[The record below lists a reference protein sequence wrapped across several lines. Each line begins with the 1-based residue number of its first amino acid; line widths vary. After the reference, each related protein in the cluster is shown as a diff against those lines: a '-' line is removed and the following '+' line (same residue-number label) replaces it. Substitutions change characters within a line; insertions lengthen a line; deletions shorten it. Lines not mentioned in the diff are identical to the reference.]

1 MAAFMKREK
10 RACKK
15 CSRQD
20 LTSDI
25 PAIRF
30 SCQNRCASD
39 VCSYFTSPAAG
50 NRIQTMGYGKSITL
64 FQADDGIT
72 TLNMA
77 NWNGECIKLPR
88 DRVSKCTYPELTE
101 PGVYFLLCL
110 DTEDGQDAVYIG
122 EAEDVKQRLLNHI
135 HAFNGGKEPYY
146 WQYAVV
152 FTGDDLNKALVR
164 YLEKKLTGMA
174 RDARRY
180 RVLTKTTGE
189 KISIKRHEE
198 ASMDAFTDNIVLM
211 LGLLNIRILEPIKPA
226 RNIAS
231 DSSETGETAEPV
243 ILHLKTGS
251 CSAEGFFTDDS
262 KFVLKKGAR
271 ISQEEAPSMPLGY
284 HRKRQWAFDNG
295 LISDS
300 VTTDDIVLNS
310 PSAASSFVL
319 GSASNGRLYW
329 KDSSGV
335 TLQEILKRE

>member
-1 MAAFMKREK
+1 
-10 RACKK
+10 
-15 CSRQD
+15 
-20 LTSDI
+20 
-25 PAIRF
+25 
-30 SCQNRCASD
+30 
-39 VCSYFTSPAAG
+39 
-50 NRIQTMGYGKSITL
+50 MGYGKSITL

-122 EAEDVKQRLLNHI
+122 EAEDVKQRLLNNI

-251 CSAEGFFTDDS
+251 CSADGFFTDDS